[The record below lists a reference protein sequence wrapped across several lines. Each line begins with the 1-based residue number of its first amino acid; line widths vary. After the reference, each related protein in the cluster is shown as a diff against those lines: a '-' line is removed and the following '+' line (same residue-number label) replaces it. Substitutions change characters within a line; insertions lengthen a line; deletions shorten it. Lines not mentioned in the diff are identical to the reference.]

1 MNREDF
7 PMLKQDIVYFDNG
20 ATTLKPQC
28 VIDKMVDYYSNYTSN
43 IHRGDYNAAIRTNHE
58 YDSTREVVRDFIGA
72 LDQKE
77 IIFTKGST
85 EALNMIAFGFLK
97 KNLKPGDEIL
107 INKAEHASNVLPY
120 MILEKEIRS
129 EERRVGKE
137 CRSRWS
143 PYH

>member
-58 YDSTREVVRDFIGA
+58 YDSTREVVRDFVGA

-85 EALNMIAFGFLK
+85 EALNMIAFGFLQK
-97 KNLKPGDEIL
+97 TSVNASLPLMPFSSLYPIL
-107 INKAEHASNVLPY
+107 
-120 MILEKEIRS
+120 
-129 EERRVGKE
+129 
-137 CRSRWS
+137 
-143 PYH
+143 

>member
-85 EALNMIAFGFLK
+85 EALNMICL
-97 KNLKPGDEIL
+97 L
-107 INKAEHASNVLPY
+107 Y
-120 MILEKEIRS
+120 T
-129 EERRVGKE
+129 
-137 CRSRWS
+137 S
-143 PYH
+143 PSPRD

>member
-58 YDSTREVVRDFIGA
+58 YDSTREVVRDFVGA

-107 INKAEHASNVLPY
+107 SGCINLDGL
-120 MILEKEIRS
+120 LEVKVQKKYEDSSVSKIMKLRLIMF
-129 EERRVGKE
+129 
-137 CRSRWS
+137 
-143 PYH
+143 